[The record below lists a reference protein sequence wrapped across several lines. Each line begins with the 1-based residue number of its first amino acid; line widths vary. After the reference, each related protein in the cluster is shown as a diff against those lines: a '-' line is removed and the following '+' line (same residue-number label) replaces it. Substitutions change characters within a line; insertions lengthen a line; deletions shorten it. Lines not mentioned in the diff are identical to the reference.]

1 MDIIKNKT
9 RVKINTKVVRAAL
22 IAQLLKMIL
31 VICKC
36 LCYNKN
42 YQVKFNKNLKKT
54 FADTCNFFSLW
65 YQWVYFVVMKSCLPM
80 LIYGWLGKN
89 YETLPEK
96 EDFYSRIN
104 MKNITDA
111 DYMQAKR
118 VCKDFEIKEF
128 GEYDD
133 LHVQGDTLLLAGV
146 FNNL

>member
-1 MDIIKNKT
+1 M
-9 RVKINTKVVRAAL
+9 
-22 IAQLLKMIL
+22 Q
-31 VICKC
+31 
-36 LCYNKN
+36 
-42 YQVKFNKNLKKT
+42 
-54 FADTCNFFSLW
+54 FFSLW

-133 LHVQGDTLLLAGV
+133 LRVQGDTLLLAGV